1 MYNYKTM
8 SSKMPTL
15 VRRVLSDRQASYL
28 PGQQINIEIPADLS
42 LLASQE
48 TFLRCRVLM
57 KSGDVP
63 VRCGL
68 RSGYNLI
75 DRIDVMT
82 GANQTRLETLE
93 NVAGFMSV
101 RNAYNSD
108 LSRDNI
114 MKLQEGYCPTIDTSI
129 LTQYYD
135 NLSTPAEVGT
145 DNDAGFEFK
154 LVELVLPIYMSGIL
168 SSKQIYPL
176 VASDGLNLRITLNTA
191 ERAIEAFTA
200 YGFEDNTG
208 GIMPNGT
215 LLPANPDLLT
225 NASNNFGSDGTDA
238 TAPATGG
245 GMRRHYDLKT
255 AIPAGGA
262 GFSTFV
268 LSRADQAGLLGRG
281 VNAMDQVAIC
291 PGQTILMEETLG
303 GAGLWL
309 NIGKVQKIEVLAPAN
324 EIQITLD
331 APFVPANAI
340 NAHAKICC
348 RMMGI
353 NYPLAAGGQLSGA
366 DVLFKPTFEVQD
378 VEMVCGIVS
387 APADYLEGL
396 ARATTSDRGVR
407 FEYET
412 PSLYRLN
419 DEKAPQNSIL
429 VPLIE
434 SRANSLAPIVPLPTD
449 NPTIVVNTFGSVQD
463 NLTAYQFLFGSRLV
477 PDLEVE
483 TNRTGSNWYGAV
495 AGSGNPTA
503 YLSGLSSGSWNSI
516 QVEELEKALERCGM
530 EVKDLSRTWDQFTI
544 GRRLSI
550 EGHSMNTREN
560 EVRLNLRYQTS
571 PEKNKLW
578 YAYNHHI
585 RTLICKADGMEV
597 LV

>member
-1 MYNYKTM
+1 M

-68 RSGYNLI
+68 RSGWNVI
-75 DRIDVMT
+75 DRIDIFT
-82 GANQTRLETLE
+82 GGNQVRLETLE

-191 ERAIEAFTA
+191 ERAIECFTA

-208 GIMPNGT
+208 GGMPNGT
-215 LLPANPDLLT
+215 LLPANPEDLA
-225 NASNNFGSDGTDA
+225 NSSNNFGSDGTDA

-245 GMRRHYDLKT
+245 GNKRHYDLET
-255 AIPAGGA
+255 AFAAGVA
-262 GFSTFV
+262 TSTV
-268 LSRADQAGLLGRG
+268 LLSRADTAGLLGRG
-281 VNAMDQVAIC
+281 VNAMDQVSIC
-291 PGQTILMEETLG
+291 PGQTLLIEDAPTNP
-303 GAGLWL
+303 GLWL
-309 NIGKVQKIEVLAPAN
+309 NVGTVRKIELINPGAN
-324 EIQITLD
+324 QQIQITLN
-331 APFVPANAI
+331 APYTSAPGI
-340 NAHAKICC
+340 NVHAKVCC

-353 NYPLAAGGQLSGA
+353 NYPLVGGGTLSGA

-378 VEMVCGIVS
+378 VEMVCGVVS

-449 NPTIVVNTFGSVQD
+449 NPTIVVNTFGAVQD

-483 TNRTGSNWYGAV
+483 TNRSGTDWYGAV

-503 YLSGLSSGSWNSI
+503 YSAGLSSGSWNSI

-560 EVRLNLRYQTS
+560 EVRLNLRYQKT

-585 RTLICKADGMEV
+585 RTLVCKADGMEV
-597 LV
+597 MV